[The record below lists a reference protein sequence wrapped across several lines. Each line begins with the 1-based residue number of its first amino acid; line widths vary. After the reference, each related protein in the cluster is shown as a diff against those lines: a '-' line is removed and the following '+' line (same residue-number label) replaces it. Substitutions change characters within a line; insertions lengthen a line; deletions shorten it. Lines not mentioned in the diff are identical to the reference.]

1 MQSLKMGITKL
12 QREKSDQWFV
22 WGGRAEEFDSMKEL
36 SGLIKTFCV
45 LNRLV
50 VPTGKYICFAKLSE
64 PYT

>member
-12 QREKSDQWFV
+12 QREKSVVV